1 MAATSAAPSR
11 GHSAARSTGWPG
23 CDSPASHNEENLG
36 NNKYHFKN
44 KSNEKEKDSNDARPA
59 LRNSAGGVGRRRL
72 ELGQLL

>member
-36 NNKYHFKN
+36 NNKFNFKN
-44 KSNEKEKDSNDARPA
+44 KSNEKEKDSNDARPVA
-59 LRNSAGGVGRRRL
+59 DGSHGRM
-72 ELGQLL
+72 G